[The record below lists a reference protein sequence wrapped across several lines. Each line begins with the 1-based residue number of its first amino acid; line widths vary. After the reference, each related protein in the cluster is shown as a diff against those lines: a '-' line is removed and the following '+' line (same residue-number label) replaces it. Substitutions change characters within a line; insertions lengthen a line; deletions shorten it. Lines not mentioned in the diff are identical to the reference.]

1 MRVMNR
7 LMCLL
12 VTPLLL
18 GGGVVSAQPVWDDGE
33 SFDDFREEWNGWVES
48 LNDDERAAEGLA
60 EVLERFNDER
70 KQELD
75 PQRGIWTLDVLLA
88 GRPWNE
94 YWVFRE
100 EGLRVYQDELNML
113 DHLAGCAH
121 LGAPISTIVDDPEL
135 DQDAEYLPSYWVQE
149 YQLVSVSPIRT
160 AIQYLVSDA
169 VCHAFEGRQEV
180 SVQRFEAASRLCAFF
195 LELPTDLGL
204 LSELACRRVV
214 REAIIES
221 IEYDPDIFH
230 DAQLARLQAL
240 LISDLATEYT
250 DVWRFESRVAHAD
263 WGASFGDE
271 DPYQLDLL
279 AAMYHDHAS
288 IYIGGD
294 FSSFFSLVIE
304 PDLDPRVRLAPVNK
318 QVAIHTQILGGMLED
333 LRASPVALTR
343 LSSSTQMRAHLS
355 GDNASRFVPV
365 FVDTALWRTQLG
377 SIHRNNYE
385 TANQIAVISIYRHRA
400 RHGAWPTALDEI
412 DPQVLPIPAIDYY
425 SGEPLRYTL
434 IHGEPRLWALGAD
447 RDDDG
452 GRIRKHETSTM
463 NPAYTWYALDEWD
476 ALSEAQR
483 ADLDGDLRILN

>member
-1 MRVMNR
+1 
-7 LMCLL
+7 MCLL

-18 GGGVVSAQPVWDDGE
+18 GGGVVSAQPAWDEGE
-33 SFDDFREEWNGWVES
+33 SFDEFREEWNGWVES
-48 LNDDERAAEGLA
+48 LKDDERAAEGLV

-75 PQRGIWTLDVLLA
+75 PQRGIWTLDVLLT

-94 YWVFRE
+94 YWAFRE
-100 EGLRVYQDELNML
+100 EGLGVYQGELDSL
-113 DHLAGCAH
+113 TRLAQSSFYAAH
-121 LGAPISTIVDDPEL
+121 IPVGVDGTEL
-135 DQDAEYLPSYWVQE
+135 DQDAEYLPSYWMQE
-149 YQLVSVSPIRT
+149 YQIESVSPIR
-160 AIQYLVSDA
+160 AAVRYLVSDA
-169 VCHAFEGRQEV
+169 VYHAFEGRQEV
-180 SVQRFEAASRLCAFF
+180 SVLRFEAASRMCAFT
-195 LELPTDLGL
+195 LEIPTDLGYMT
-204 LSELACRRVV
+204 ELASRRVV
-214 REAIIES
+214 RESIVES
-221 IEYDPDIFH
+221 IEYDPDLFT

-240 LISDLATEYT
+240 LISDLATEYAG
-250 DVWRFESRVAHAD
+250 VWRFESRAAHAD

-271 DPYQLDLL
+271 DPYQLGLL

-304 PDLDPRVRLAPVNK
+304 PDLDPRVRLAPADE

-377 SIHRNNYE
+377 SIHRDNYE

-400 RHGAWPTALDEI
+400 RHGAWPTSLDEI

-452 GRIRKHETSTM
+452 GRPVPHEENAL
-463 NPAYTWYALDEWD
+463 NPGWNWFALDEWD
-476 ALSEAQR
+476 ALSDEQR
-483 ADLDGDLRILN
+483 ADLDGDIRILY

>member
-1 MRVMNR
+1 MNR

-18 GGGVVSAQPVWDDGE
+18 GGGVVSAQPVLDDGE
-33 SFDDFREEWNGWVES
+33 SFEAFREEWNGWVDS
-48 LNDDERAAEGLA
+48 LHDDERAAEGLV

-75 PQRGIWTLDVLLA
+75 HQRGIWTLDVLLA

-94 YWVFRE
+94 YWAFRE
-100 EGLRVYQDELNML
+100 EGLGVYQDELGSL
-113 DHLAGCAH
+113 ARLAGRAH
-121 LGAPISTIVDDPEL
+121 LGALIPTAGDDPEF
-135 DQDAEYLPSYWVQE
+135 DQDVEYLPSYWVQE
-149 YQLVSVSPIRT
+149 YQIDSVSPIRT
-160 AIQYLVSDA
+160 AVQYLVSDA
-169 VCHAFEGRQEV
+169 VYHAFEGRQGV

-195 LELPTDLGL
+195 LELPTDLGHM
-204 LSELACRRVV
+204 SELASRRVV

-221 IEYDPDIFH
+221 IEYDPDLFT
-230 DAQLARLQAL
+230 DAQLARLQAM
-240 LISDLATEYT
+240 LITDLSTDYA
-250 DVWRFESRVAHAD
+250 DVWRFESRAAHAD
-263 WGASFGDE
+263 WRVSFGDE
-271 DPYQLDLL
+271 DPYQLGLL

-304 PDLDPRVRLAPVNK
+304 PDLDPRIRLAPVSE
-318 QVAIHTQILGGMLED
+318 QITIHTQILRGMLED
-333 LRASPVALTR
+333 LRVNPVALTD
-343 LSSSTQMRAHLS
+343 LSSSKQMRAHLS
-355 GDNASRFVPV
+355 GDDASRFVPV

-377 SIHRNNYE
+377 SIHRDNYE
-385 TANQIAVISIYRHRA
+385 TANQIAVISIYRHHA
-400 RHGAWPTALDEI
+400 RHGAWPTSLAAI

-452 GRIRKHETSTM
+452 GRPVPHEM
-463 NPAYTWYALDEWD
+463 NALNPGWNWFALDEWN
-476 ALSEAQR
+476 ALSEEQR
-483 ADLDGDLRILN
+483 ADIDGDLRILN